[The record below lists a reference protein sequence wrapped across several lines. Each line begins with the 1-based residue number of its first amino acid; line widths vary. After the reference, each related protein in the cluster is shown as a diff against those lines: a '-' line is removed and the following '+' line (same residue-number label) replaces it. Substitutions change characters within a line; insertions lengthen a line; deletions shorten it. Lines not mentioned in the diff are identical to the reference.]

1 MTMNYT
7 PKLFVDSNIFI
18 ETFKKSGLKEAS
30 ELWEFIL
37 NNFNKLDFTINLIV
51 KNEITYHLFFKRKL
65 IALEE
70 VENLLNSFTSME
82 INLKIEDMMFPFIE
96 KYNIKP
102 NDALILST
110 CKFYNIKYLISIDED
125 FKEVCQK
132 EDIILI
138 NSIQVANS
146 IFN

>member
-18 ETFKKSGLKEAS
+18 ETFKKAGLKEAS

-37 NNFNKLDFTINLIV
+37 SNFDKLDFTINLIV
-51 KNEITYHLFFKRKL
+51 KNEITYHLFFKRNL
-65 IALEE
+65 ITLEE

-82 INLKIEDMMFPFIE
+82 INLKIEDMMFSFIE

-110 CKFYNIKYLISIDED
+110 CKFYNIKYLISMDKD
-125 FKEVCQK
+125 FTEVCQK
-132 EDIILI
+132 ENIILI
-138 NSIQVANS
+138 NSVQIANS
-146 IFN
+146 IFK